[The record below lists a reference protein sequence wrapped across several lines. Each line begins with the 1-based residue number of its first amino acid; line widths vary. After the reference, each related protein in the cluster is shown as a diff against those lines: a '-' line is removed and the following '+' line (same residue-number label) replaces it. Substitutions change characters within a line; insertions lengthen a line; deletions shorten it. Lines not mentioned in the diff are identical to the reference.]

1 MTNHE
6 EYGAFLRE
14 YDALLKGILATQQQ
28 MLVAVTANRLED
40 IRTGMNAAQA
50 GNMRLEKL
58 ETRRLALQQKAGLGD
73 LGMRQMVESLPTEE
87 GAPLLPLCDSIDAT
101 AREIRFVGEKSMGM
115 AQCNL
120 AELDPSLLEE
130 LLPHPE
136 EGTKE
141 NPYEKQRRA
150 AADKP
155 SMETK
160 A

>member
-1 MTNHE
+1 MTNYE
-6 EYGAFLRE
+6 QYAAFLRE
-14 YDALLKGILATQQQ
+14 YDALLKDILATQQQ
-28 MLVAVTANRLED
+28 MLAAITANRLED
-40 IRTGMNAAQA
+40 IRACMNAAQA

-58 ETRRLALQQKAGLGD
+58 ETRRLALQQEGGLGD
-73 LGMRQMVESLPTEE
+73 LGIHQVVEQLPAEE
-87 GAPLLPLCDSIDAT
+87 SAPLLPLCDSIDAT

-120 AELDPSLLEE
+120 ADLDPSLLEE
-130 LLPHPE
+130 VLPHPE
-136 EGTKE
+136 EGAKE
-141 NPYEKQRRA
+141 NPYGKQRRA

>member
-1 MTNHE
+1 MDNAQQ
-6 EYGAFLRE
+6 YAAFLKE
-14 YDALLKGILATQQQ
+14 YDALLKDILATQQQ
-28 MLVAVTANRLED
+28 MLAAVTGGRLED

-58 ETRRLALQQKAGLGD
+58 EARRLALQQTAGWGD
-73 LGMRQMVESLPTEE
+73 AGIRQVVERLPAGES
-87 GAPLLPLCDSIDAT
+87 APLLPLCDSIDAT

-120 AELDPSLLEE
+120 AELDPGLLEE
-130 LLPHPE
+130 VLPHPE
-136 EGTKE
+136 EGARE